1 MEQRQKKRFGTIA
14 VEKGFI
20 SKDDLAAALQIQTDE
35 NISKGQHRLLGR
47 ILMEQGLLTKGQV
60 YQVLDAMNHEMAYIV
75 SVVR

>member
-20 SKDDLAAALQIQTDE
+20 SKDDLADDLHIQTDE

-47 ILMEQGLLTKGQV
+47 ILMEQGLLTKEQV
-60 YQVLDAMNHEMAYIV
+60 YQVLDAMNHEI
-75 SVVR
+75 R

>member
-20 SKDDLAAALQIQTDE
+20 SKDDLAAAIRIQTDE

-47 ILMEQGLLTKGQV
+47 ILMEQGLLTKEQV
-60 YQVLDAMNHEMAYIV
+60 YQVLDAMNNEMAYIV